1 MRAFRVFS
9 EERRP
14 AHPVLHEPSA
24 TDVAQSGCAGEPEHR
39 RQFIGSRPPRSSI
52 VKKPDIAETADVKND
67 PDKPARDPCDG
78 ASGIE
83 EHQNML
89 SYILW
94 LLSYF
99 RSASEAAFTP
109 MLKLQLFW

>member
-1 MRAFRVFS
+1 MLCGA
-9 EERRP
+9 
-14 AHPVLHEPSA
+14 
-24 TDVAQSGCAGEPEHR
+24 DAQESRSIAGSLSVR
-39 RQFIGSRPPRSSI
+39 DRSSGMA
-52 VKKPDIAETADVKND
+52 KKPDIAGTVDRESD
-67 PDKPARDPCDG
+67 PDKPARDPCGG